1 MVLGWLFPLKEERII
16 LEKESKKRAGIVRSQ
31 ELVLGSSLGIDVS
44 RLLKQWFVNRPKLL
58 LINVCR

>member
-31 ELVLGSSLGIDVS
+31 ELVSGSSLGIDVS
-44 RLLKQWFVNRPKLL
+44 CLLKQWFVNRPKLL